1 MSTVSS
7 DTPFRISQ
15 PDDSSARY
23 LDENYVARLAPVR
36 PKDGHKGTFGRIL
49 IWAGSE
55 GMAGAAYLCAMAALR
70 SGVGLVH
77 LMVPEDLMMPMFLS
91 IPQAITHK
99 IPQTP
104 EGIIRVLA
112 SLLPTVDACVVGP
125 GLPTHDPS
133 VTEGLV
139 YAAKNAKNLIVDAG
153 AITVIAGAQNVF
165 IDVLSGRL
173 EDGLAPA
180 IFTPHPGEFLRL
192 VPDWDTSN
200 RISGASDFAV
210 TWRVVTVLKGHQTV
224 ICTPDHVCYLNSTG
238 NDGLAKGGSGDVLC
252 GMIGSFCA
260 QGLPPAD
267 AACAGTFLHGMSG
280 DFAASALGKRY
291 MQPTDLFSFFTEAF
305 SHCRWE

>member
-1 MSTVSS
+1 MSSVFS
-7 DTPFRISQ
+7 DTPHRMS
-15 PDDSSARY
+15 PPVDNSARY
-23 LDENYVARLAPVR
+23 LDESLVSRLAPVR

-55 GMAGAAYLCAMAALR
+55 GMTGAAYMCAMAALR

-77 LMVPEDLMMPMFLS
+77 MMVPENLIMPMFLS

-104 EGIIRVLA
+104 EGIIRVLS
-112 SLLPTVDACVVGP
+112 SLLPMVDACVVGP
-125 GLPTHDPS
+125 GLPIHDS
-133 VTEGLV
+133 CVTEGLV
-139 YAAKNAKNLIVDAG
+139 YAAKNAKNLVVDAG
-153 AITVIAGAQNVF
+153 ALTVIASARDVF
-165 IDVLSGRL
+165 SDVFSGRL
-173 EDGLAPA
+173 EDGLSPA
-180 IFTPHPGEFLRL
+180 VFTPHPGEFLRL
-192 VPDWDTSN
+192 VPDWDTAD
-200 RISGASDFAV
+200 RVPGASAFARN
-210 TWRVVTVLKGHQTV
+210 WRVVTVLKGHQTV
-224 ICTPDHVCYLNSTG
+224 ICTPDSACYLNSTG

-260 QGLPPAD
+260 QGLSPVD
-267 AACAGTFLHGMSG
+267 AACAGVYLHGMSG